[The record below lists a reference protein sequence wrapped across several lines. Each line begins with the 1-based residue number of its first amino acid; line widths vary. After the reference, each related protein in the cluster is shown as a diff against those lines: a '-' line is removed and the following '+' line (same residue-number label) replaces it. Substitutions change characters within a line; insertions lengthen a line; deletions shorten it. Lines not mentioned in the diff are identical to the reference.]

1 MMEEIQAQGFS
12 RGAESEL
19 SQVNILDT
27 IKSQDVQIGG
37 TDSKLS

>member
-1 MMEEIQAQGFS
+1 MMEEIQAPGFLKE
-12 RGAESEL
+12 AESEL

-37 TDSKLS
+37 TDSN